1 MPVLTIDDQNGLFYL
16 HTPPTRPDAPTF
28 VFVNALTGT
37 TDHWET
43 TVCEGLRAAGFGTLS
58 YDFRGQ
64 TDKSPYGSDLE
75 LTPKLIVEDI
85 VTLCRELAPQRPVLV
100 GLSIGGLFAAQA
112 IKAGVP
118 AAGLVFLNTIRE
130 IGPRI
135 AWVNDALG
143 VFASSTGVAVM
154 MDATLPMVVGP
165 EFLEKMRPNC
175 LKGEIAPLPDDHPHA
190 NLMRNA
196 ASAEWDFPW
205 DQVGVPLLNV
215 TGLCDRVFL
224 DMDVL
229 DKWAARIPDIRR
241 LDWEDCGHL
250 VPLERPERLSGA
262 LCDFGAELEKRS

>member
-1 MPVLTIDDQNGLFYL
+1 MSLLKIDDRNGLFYL
-16 HTPPTRPDAPTF
+16 HTPPARPDAPTF
-28 VFVNALTGT
+28 IFVNALTGT
-37 TDHWET
+37 TDHWEN

-64 TDKSPYGSDLE
+64 TDKSPFDPKLE

-85 VTLCRELAPQRPVLV
+85 VRLCAELKPQRPVLV

-112 IKAGVP
+112 IRDGVD
-118 AAGLVFLNTIRE
+118 AAGLVYLNTIRE

-143 VFASSTGVAVM
+143 VFAASTGVAIM
-154 MDATLPMVVGP
+154 MDATLPMVVNP
-165 EFLEKMRPNC
+165 EFLEQMRPNC
-175 LKGEIAPLPDDHPHA
+175 LKGQINPLPPEHPHA

-205 DQVGVPLLNV
+205 DSLTLPILNV

-224 DMDVL
+224 DMEIL
-229 DKWAARIPDIRR
+229 DKWMGRLNDVRR
-241 LDWEDCGHL
+241 LDWADCGHL
-250 VPLERPERLSGA
+250 VPLERPERLTEA
-262 LCDFGAELEKRS
+262 LNAFGAELEASA